1 MLNNKNTIAA
11 DYELIQRFFE
21 WELSDEERQAFEQRM
36 ESDTTFLQRI
46 ESYQAVDE
54 QIELQFNQHENAKK
68 QQLKRDWKNTKH
80 EPTKV
85 RPLAPRKRWLRMTG
99 IAASLL
105 LLIALTWW
113 LLPSTKHNSPQILAQ
128 TYYQKTGHQGV
139 STFRSSAEQ
148 NPTDKTLEKASTA
161 FQAKQY
167 GQALDMLKAIP
178 SIYPLY
184 HQVLLLRGQC
194 YFGLGNWAEA
204 IQQFQAVIDAPEG
217 GRKDLALWY
226 QALTYLQ
233 QEEVE
238 RAKQNLENIVA
249 ERYPIA
255 KEAEQLLETLGRE

>member
-1 MLNNKNTIAA
+1 MSDNLNKDTIPN

-46 ESYQAVDE
+46 ESYQAIDE
-54 QIELQFNQHENAKK
+54 QIELQFNQNETAK
-68 QQLKRDWKNTKH
+68 QQKIKKDWKNTKH

-85 RPLAPRKRWLRMTG
+85 RPLASRKRWLRMTG
-99 IAASLL
+99 IAASFL
-105 LLIALTWW
+105 LLIALAWW
-113 LLPSTKHNSPQILAQ
+113 LLPSNTTTSPQILASA
-128 TYYQKTGHQGV
+128 YYQKTGHQSV

-161 FQAKQY
+161 FKAKQY
-167 GQALDMLKAIP
+167 TQALDMLQAIP

-184 HQVLLLRGQC
+184 HQVVLLRGQC
-194 YFGLGNWAEA
+194 YFGLENWIEA
-204 IQQFQAVIDAPEG
+204 VQQFQAVIDAPEG

-238 RAKQNLENIVA
+238 KAKQNLENIVA

-255 KEAEQLLETLGRE
+255 KEAELLLKEIK